1 MRLIVPIIIIIGV
14 VIFQSV
20 FIVQEISQ
28 AIVLQFGDPKKIITK
43 AGLNFKLPFIQNVVY
58 LDKRILNLD
67 SAPEEVIAADQKR
80 LIVDA
85 IARFKIV
92 DPLKFYISVGNERV
106 ARSRLSTI
114 INSRIRGV
122 LGTQELATLLSTDRA
137 KQMAIIQNDVNTE
150 AKTLG
155 IQIVVIG
162 VFLFQS
168 IVIVQEINQA
178 IVLQFGDPKKIISK
192 AGLNF
197 KLPFI
202 QNVVF
207 LDKRILN
214 LDNAPQEVIAADQKR
229 LIVDAIA
236 RFKIVDPL
244 KFYISV
250 GNERV
255 ARSRLSTII
264 NSRIRGVLGT
274 QELATLL
281 STDRAK
287 QMAINQNDV
296 NTEAKTLGIQIVDVR
311 IKRADLPPANSD
323 AIYKRMQTER
333 EREAKEFRAQGAEIA
348 QKIRSTA
355 DKYVTVLLANP
366 NKKSEIMK
374 GEGDGQ
380 RNKIFAN
387 AFGQDPQFF
396 AFYRAM
402 QAYET
407 ALIGGETSLVLSP
420 DSEFFKFFGK
430 AMKPR

>member
-1 MRLIVPIIIIIGV
+1 MKGVKLIVPTIIVIGV
-14 VIFQSV
+14 IIFQSL

-43 AGLNFKLPFIQNVVY
+43 AGLNFKLPFIQNVVF

-67 SAPEEVIAADQKR
+67 NAPEEVIAADQKR

-122 LGTQELATLLSTDRA
+122 LGTQELATLLSTDRT

-150 AKTLG
+150 AKNFG
-155 IQIVVIG
+155 I
-162 VFLFQS
+162 
-168 IVIVQEINQA
+168 E
-178 IVLQFGDPKKIISK
+178 
-192 AGLNF
+192 
-197 KLPFI
+197 
-202 QNVVF
+202 
-207 LDKRILN
+207 
-214 LDNAPQEVIAADQKR
+214 
-229 LIVDAIA
+229 
-236 RFKIVDPL
+236 
-244 KFYISV
+244 
-250 GNERV
+250 
-255 ARSRLSTII
+255 
-264 NSRIRGVLGT
+264 
-274 QELATLL
+274 
-281 STDRAK
+281 
-287 QMAINQNDV
+287 
-296 NTEAKTLGIQIVDVR
+296 IVDVR
-311 IKRADLPPANSD
+311 IKRADLPQANSE

-355 DKYVTVLLANP
+355 DKDVTVLLAEA

-374 GEGDGQ
+374 GEGDGL
-380 RNKIFAN
+380 RNKIFAD
-387 AFGQDPQFF
+387 AFGKDPQFF
-396 AFYRAM
+396 GFYRAM
-402 QAYET
+402 QAYEK

-430 AMKPR
+430 SIKPNAKR